1 MKIWIY
7 WFESNSWIYFNNL
20 RVSNQIL
27 EFILIIYGCRI
38 KFLNLFLY
46 SSINK
51 NWKIYW
57 SKWSFTGLGLEYRC
71 SSWGLLIMF
80 EINMTWFSYRAIHLT
95 HFLASSIKDFLVMPG
110 NTRPSS
116 GAVIS
121 SFSEK
126 KNYLSKSFRKIL
138 NLRK

>member
-1 MKIWIY
+1 M
-7 WFESNSWIYFNNL
+7 
-20 RVSNQIL
+20 NQIF

-46 SSINK
+46 SSLNK

-126 KNYLSKSFRKIL
+126 KNICNEKKISIRFFKVACHNIVKNVL
-138 NLRK
+138 VLVK